1 NPRSTGSRIHVQKV
15 LSSAATGQQDFGS
28 GGGPTGP
35 QRMLFGYTS
44 RTDYI
49 DSHGQSWRPGTE
61 FIIRSKGPDTVAS
74 SWYTQP
80 RQIVIAGTEDPE
92 LYRYGVHGK
101 EFWVDFTVGPGT
113 YHARLKFMESRAIDP
128 KLRCVS
134 VSVNG
139 REMITNMDVAATAA
153 QEMDSAL
160 IGDDQPSWP
169 QKWHLIHGMRRA
181 VDVVLNDL
189 EPVNGIISIR
199 FQNTLG
205 GQAEIQAIEVGPGD
219 GDEGAVPVSI
229 PADSPPNASK

>member
-61 FIIRSKGPDTVAS
+61 FIIRAGWMVDPVAVA
-74 SWYTQP
+74 WHTQP
-80 RQIVIAGTEDPE
+80 RQIMIAGTEDPE

-101 EFWVDFTVGPGT
+101 EFWIDFTVAPGT
-113 YHARLKFMESRAIDP
+113 YYARLKFMELRRNDP
-128 KLRCVS
+128 QLRCVS

-139 REMITNMDVAATAA
+139 REMISNMDVAATAA
-153 QEMDSAL
+153 QDVEPVRLVDET
-160 IGDDQPSWP
+160 PSGKRP
-169 QKWHLIHGMRRA
+169 RTLGRRRA
-181 VDVVLNDL
+181 VDIVLNDL

-199 FQNTLG
+199 FHNNFEG
-205 GQAEIQAIEVGPGD
+205 VAEIRAIEVGPGN
-219 GDEGAVPVSI
+219 GGEGAVPVSI
-229 PADSPPNASK
+229 PADSPPDSGE